1 MLPTGGTITTATI
14 DGKDY
19 RIHTFAED
27 GVFVV
32 AAPLDVEYFLV
43 GGGGRGATIAQE
55 GQRGC
60 GAAGGKVVHNLDG
73 DLLAVPAGLHPVRL
87 ALAPPLA
94 MASTAEMAEIAQYS
108 ASPPL
113 VARAGRGLPVV
124 AIRVVSAAISVAWR
138 RRKPRRPLVAA
149 APAMG
154 RMVVPA
160 SGRLAAMAAMAAIT
174 IRMATRAISAAAAAL
189 AAPRPAQAARDRGP
203 DRGARDFCNGHPRSA
218 TRIGH
223 RGQPA
228 GGRVCMAAGRYR
240 PRRAAPRRV

>member
-73 DLLAVPAGLHPVRL
+73 DLLAVPAGLHPVTVGAGATSRDGVNGGDGGDSAVFGISAPGGEGGQGTTRGGNQGGIGGHLGGL
-87 ALAPPLA
+87 AQTETSP
-94 MASTAEMAEIAQYS
+94 TAGGGGAGDGADGGAGIGSVGGNGGDGSYHNPDGNPRHFGGGGGARG
-108 ASPPL
+108 SPPG
-113 VARAGRGLPVV
+113 AGC
-124 AIRVVSAAISVAWR
+124 
-138 RRKPRRPLVAA
+138 
-149 APAMG
+149 
-154 RMVVPA
+154 
-160 SGRLAAMAAMAAIT
+160 
-174 IRMATRAISAAAAAL
+174 
-189 AAPRPAQAARDRGP
+189 PRPW
-203 DRGARDFCNGHPRSA
+203 
-218 TRIGH
+218 T
-223 RGQPA
+223 
-228 GGRVCMAAGRYR
+228 
-240 PRRAAPRRV
+240 